1 MPTKLHR
8 PDPFT
13 VSSGMLHQPYE
24 NVHPLSFSDEPWWGD
39 REDHVG
45 TRSSYA
51 VSIEALTLESVAVRI
66 TGATGFV
73 PAGLWNEYRLWMGIP
88 FPDGIVLPRSSKR
101 IDDHAN
107 LERHE
112 RDLITAELR
121 AAFEHEPLEDGVNHP
136 AEEVVE
142 RVVRSFG
149 AKGAL
154 ELLSTLCLD
163 DDHPTLGASV
173 FRCVGRC
180 EEPGTEEWRASLVQG
195 GLAAGD
201 VEIRDAAVQ
210 AVEHWREPSLAP
222 LLEAHDESFAWLREY
237 IAEVI
242 ADLSAMVL

>member
-1 MPTKLHR
+1 
-8 PDPFT
+8 
-13 VSSGMLHQPYE
+13 
-24 NVHPLSFSDEPWWGD
+24 
-39 REDHVG
+39 
-45 TRSSYA
+45 
-51 VSIEALTLESVAVRI
+51 
-66 TGATGFV
+66 
-73 PAGLWNEYRLWMGIP
+73 MGIP